1 MKIDKWE
8 AHNQMCWEK
17 WLTDWLFYFLKTG
30 FEVKLKSKASIMS
43 IFRRE
48 IFNLKSMWIWRWGIW
63 LCIRAPQSEV
73 HGPVPTWDK
82 TNTKSE
88 PKHLETLGAV
98 WHCHFTQPGDFVFY
112 KNESTAFGNFKNFPF
127 TTISLR
133 CIDLA

>member
-1 MKIDKWE
+1 MKWSWK
-8 AHNQMCWEK
+8 
-17 WLTDWLFYFLKTG
+17 
-30 FEVKLKSKASIMS
+30 VKLVLCQSSEEKYLTWKVCES
-43 IFRRE
+43 E
-48 IFNLKSMWIWRWGIW
+48 GEEYD
-63 LCIRAPQSEV
+63 CIRAPQSEV